1 MSYIGFRSISANIA
15 SVFNAECVGP
25 PRRFFVAKHR
35 SPYILVLPMQIMV
48 KRLGLLRQDSMSKL
62 RDIELDL
69 GFGN

>member
-1 MSYIGFRSISANIA
+1 MAFEAFLQTLLRSSTPNV
-15 SVFNAECVGP
+15 SDHPGD
-25 PRRFFVAKHR
+25 FFVAKHR

-48 KRLGLLRQDSMSKL
+48 KRVGLLRQDSMSKL